1 VTLEWLKKYVD
12 IEESAEEVAAL
23 LTRQGLEVSEVVP
36 VRPHLEGVITSRVV
50 SLEPHPSSHGLWVCR
65 MDTGKEDRTVLCG
78 AQNVAVGDCVPLA
91 VPGTSIPSGRV
102 IEATTLHGVFSEGM
116 LCSELELELSED
128 HAGIMKLPKD
138 TSPGVELARALTLE
152 DDVLDIEVTPNRP
165 DCLSVIGVAREIAA
179 KKNRAL
185 RVPAVSLDEQG
196 PSSHEASSVEI
207 IAPEACPRYVARL
220 IEGVEVAVSPFW
232 LRRLL
237 SLVGLRPINNI
248 VDVTNFVML
257 EWGQPLHAFD
267 LDRLE
272 ENRIIVRMAGAGET
286 LTTLDGEERRL
297 SQEDLL
303 ICDAR
308 RPVALAGVMGG
319 LESEIGEQTTRVL
332 LESAFFEP
340 RGIRRTGKR
349 LGLCTE
355 ASYRFEREI
364 DREGSLRAADRA
376 SEMMTSL
383 AGGRVLAG
391 ALDVYP
397 LPLERKRI
405 QVKVS
410 RINRLL
416 GTSIEK
422 DEVLRTLEA
431 LEMQVKDGQGETF
444 DVTPP
449 SFRPDIRMGMDIVE
463 EVARLYGY
471 DAIPTH
477 MPEAPVSVVHVEPE
491 RRAEDLARD
500 VLVGMGFSEVVN
512 YSFSGL
518 ALLEPL
524 GFPAGDVRAMP
535 VPLQNPLSESQG
547 FLRTTLIG
555 LLLDTVARNL
565 RQRNRDLKLF
575 ELGRVFLPRAGQVLP
590 DEKRMLAGVLVGR
603 RHAAGWNQ
611 PEAEVDLFDLKG
623 ALEVLFDAFGIGGF
637 EWNPSEEISCLHP
650 GCSGDILINTTKN
663 AAKIGYAGR
672 LHPQVQEI
680 LEIEEDI
687 YLFEL
692 EFDSFTARVDRER
705 RYRPYAK
712 RPPVQRDL
720 ALVLDE
726 QVTYRQVIER
736 MWELADS
743 RVTEI
748 ELFDLYQ
755 GPPVPEGKKSMAF
768 RITYQEPS
776 RNLTDEEINTIQE
789 AFLGQL
795 LPGLRA
801 HLR

>member
-1 VTLEWLKKYVD
+1 MQVTLAWLKKYVE
-12 IEESAEEVAAL
+12 IEESAQEIADL
-23 LTRQGLEVSEVVP
+23 LTQQGLEVSECVS
-36 VRPHLEGVITSRVV
+36 VRPQLQGVITSRVV
-50 SLEPHPSSHGLWVCR
+50 SLEPHPSSQGLWVCR

-91 VPGTSIPSGRV
+91 VPGTAVPGGKV

-128 HAGIMKLPKD
+128 HVGIMKLPSD
-138 TSPGVELARALTLE
+138 TSPGLELGRALALE

-179 KKNRAL
+179 KKQRELNL
-185 RVPAVSLDEQG
+185 PKISPEEQG
-196 PSSHEASSVEI
+196 PSSAEASSVEI
-207 IAPEACPRYVARL
+207 LAPEACPRYVGRVL
-220 IEGVEVAVSPFW
+220 EGVRVGLSPFW

-272 ENRIIVRMAGAGET
+272 ENRIVVRTARHGET
-286 LTTLDGEERRL
+286 ITTLDGVERKL
-297 SQEDLL
+297 IQEDLL
-303 ICDAR
+303 ICDAH

-319 LESEIGEQTTRVL
+319 LESEIGDGTTRVL

-349 LGLCTE
+349 LGISTE

-364 DREGSLRAADRA
+364 DREGCLRAADRA

-383 AGGRVLAG
+383 AGARLLAG

-397 LPLERKRI
+397 IPYRPSNVRMTAS
-405 QVKVS
+405 KV
-410 RINRLL
+410 NRLL

-422 DEVLRTLEA
+422 EMILGYLTG
-431 LEMQVKDGQGETF
+431 LEMDVRDEEGDVFE
-444 DVTPP
+444 VTPP
-449 SFRPDIRMGMDIVE
+449 SFRPDLRMGMDIVE
-463 EVARLYGY
+463 EVARIYGY

-477 MPEAPVSVVHVEPE
+477 LPEAPVSVVLAEPE
-491 RRAEDLARD
+491 RRAEELARD
-500 VLVGMGFSEVVN
+500 VLIGTGFREVVN
-512 YSFSGL
+512 YSFSGPG
-518 ALLEPL
+518 LLEPL
-524 GFPAGDVRAMP
+524 GFPDGDIRTVP
-535 VPLQNPLSESQG
+535 VPLQNPLSEAQG

-565 RQRNRDLKLF
+565 RQRNRDLWFF
-575 ELGRVFLPRAGQVLP
+575 ELGRVFLPCEDQVLP
-590 DEKRMLAGVLVGR
+590 EERKMLAGVMAGR
-603 RHAAGWNQ
+603 RNTERWNQ
-611 PEAEVDLFDLKG
+611 PDAEVDVFDLKG
-623 ALEVLFDAFGIGGF
+623 TLEVLLEAFGIRGF
-637 EWNPSEEISCLHP
+637 EWNPSEQISCLHP
-650 GCSGDILINTTKN
+650 GCSGDILINTTKS
-663 AAKIGYAGR
+663 GYAGK
-672 LHPQVQEI
+672 LHPSIQEAF
-680 LEIEEDI
+680 EIEEDV

-692 EFDSFTARVDRER
+692 ELESLTSRVDRARE
-705 RYRPYAK
+705 YRPYAR

-726 QVTYRQVIER
+726 AMTYSQVVEKMRD
-736 MWELADS
+736 LADPG
-743 RVTEI
+743 VTQI
-748 ELFDLYQ
+748 ELFDLYR
-755 GPPVPEGKKSMAF
+755 GPPVPEGKQSMAF
-768 RITYQEPS
+768 RITYQDPS
-776 RNLTDEEINTIQE
+776 RNLTDEEINRIQE

-795 LPGLRA
+795 LPGLGA
-801 HLR
+801 QLR